1 MMLLSKLIEELKEI
15 MEINGDMPINGIF
28 DGNICDQ
35 VEINVDDKYLYIE
48 LSK

>member
-28 DGNICDQ
+28 DGNIFDQ